1 MREVELREAKA
12 KLSALVE
19 EAAQGE
25 TAVITRHGKPRAII
39 LGVDEW
45 NRLRRVPSFGRLLL
59 SSSLEDG
66 DLPPRDT
73 SPSRDAAL

>member
-1 MREVELREAKA
+1 MREVQLREAKA

-45 NRLRRVPSFGRLLL
+45 NRLRHVPSFGRLLL

-66 DLPPRDT
+66 DLPPRAT

>member
-1 MREVELREAKA
+1 MREVQLREAKA

-25 TAVITRHGKPRAII
+25 TAVITRHGKPQAII
-39 LGVDEW
+39 LGINEW
-45 NRLRRVPSFGRLLL
+45 NRLRHVPSFGRLLC
-59 SSSLEDG
+59 SSPLEDG

-73 SPSRDAAL
+73 SPSRETEL

>member
-1 MREVELREAKA
+1 MREVQLCEAKA

-59 SSSLEDG
+59 SSPLEDG

-73 SPSRDAAL
+73 SPSRDAAM